1 MATTSQP
8 IGITLPVRHGESGYF
23 NQSFNVLD
31 QIKSN
36 IHMLLRTKKG
46 ERRMNPNFGSGL
58 WNILFEFNDAN
69 LPMMVENTV
78 KKDIERWLPYLT
90 ITKVTVKNGTDEKNK
105 YAVGVSVSFI
115 ANSAG
120 ISTPQTVEVLM
131 QQGNL

>member
-1 MATTSQP
+1 
-8 IGITLPVRHGESGYF
+8 
-23 NQSFNVLD
+23 
-31 QIKSN
+31 
-36 IHMLLRTKKG
+36 
-46 ERRMNPNFGSGL
+46 
-58 WNILFEFNDAN
+58 
-69 LPMMVENTV
+69 MVENTV

>member
-1 MATTSQP
+1 MTTAAQTYGIVLP
-8 IGITLPVRHGESGYF
+8 IAHGPRGYF
-23 NQSFNVLD
+23 NQSRSVFEQV
-31 QIKSN
+31 KTN
-36 IHMLLRTKKG
+36 INMLLRTKRG

-115 ANSAG
+115 SNSAG